1 MCRRRCCG
9 PTGWWPARRPPGP
22 RVWPVTSAGV
32 TPRRAARRWW
42 CSITTRRVRPG
53 RSSRWSRPSR
63 RSLPASR
70 SPTPGPAPSRPGD
83 RRATTAATRRWR
95 CWQGGLGGA
104 GVGGRGPGG
113 LGGAAARAAWSTSGP
128 AGPVVVPPGGGAAY
142 LAPLPIEV
150 LDDPGAAGGGVGGGA
165 VPVHDMVGVFVRL
178 GLRTLGD
185 LAALP
190 VAEIVGRF
198 GAAGWTAHRLAS
210 GLDRRPPVP
219 QPPPPDLTVAA
230 ELDPPVERVEAAAF
244 VARGLADDLHRRLT
258 ARGSACTRLIVGVET
273 EHGERHER
281 GWRTE
286 GTFSALA
293 IADRVRWQLDG
304 WLAAG
309 AHRPSGPLIRL
320 WLAPE
325 EVVPAAGR
333 QLAFNSGGP
342 GVVPASGLGPLIHP
356 SAGKRNSR
364 QARFRI
370 GRCQV
375 RGWRPQAGR

>member
-95 CWQGGLGGA
+95 CWRGGWGAAGSRGGGRGGWGGGGGPPPGWAGGGA
-104 GVGGRGPGG
+104 GG
-113 LGGAAARAAWSTSGP
+113 
-128 AGPVVVPPGGGAAY
+128 
-142 LAPLPIEV
+142 
-150 LDDPGAAGGGVGGGA
+150 
-165 VPVHDMVGVFVRL
+165 
-178 GLRTLGD
+178 
-185 LAALP
+185 
-190 VAEIVGRF
+190 
-198 GAAGWTAHRLAS
+198 
-210 GLDRRPPVP
+210 PPVTE
-219 QPPPPDLTVAA
+219 PPPPDLTVAA

-281 GWRTE
+281 VWRTE

-309 AHRPSGPLIRL
+309 AHRPSGPGGGGPGGRGAL
-320 WLAPE
+320 
-325 EVVPAAGR
+325 VPAAAAGATEPR
-333 QLAFNSGGP
+333 PAALPGWVAGPWP
-342 GVVPASGLGPLIHP
+342 GVVPEPAP
-356 SAGKRNSR
+356 A
-364 QARFRI
+364 A
-370 GRCQV
+370 
-375 RGWRPQAGR
+375 